1 VSGKNLFNENDNHII
16 KQKTIFHQKRRS
28 QTSKNI
34 FLVICAIMPE
44 KKNSIEKQI
53 NFQLRVYKIQLSK
66 TLQNQQCTFSYRLLV
81 LVYLKMNIQHSET
94 LDLWRFLGL
103 RTSRINS
110 DDLFIFRSS
119 KFKLNGEL
127 TFMGR

>member
-1 VSGKNLFNENDNHII
+1 
-16 KQKTIFHQKRRS
+16 
-28 QTSKNI
+28 
-34 FLVICAIMPE
+34 
-44 KKNSIEKQI
+44 
-53 NFQLRVYKIQLSK
+53 VYKIQLSK
-66 TLQNQQCTFSYRLLV
+66 TLRKKQCTFSYRILV
-81 LVYLKMNIQHSET
+81 LINLKMNIQHSET

-110 DDLFIFRSS
+110 DDLFIFRGS